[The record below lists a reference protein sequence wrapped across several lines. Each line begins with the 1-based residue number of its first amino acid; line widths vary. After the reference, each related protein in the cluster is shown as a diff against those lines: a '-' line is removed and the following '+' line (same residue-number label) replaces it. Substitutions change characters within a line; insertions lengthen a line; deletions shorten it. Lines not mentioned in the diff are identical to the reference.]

1 MSQLADLA
9 DQTSSDQPKA
19 ADTPVRRAVAVVVAR
34 FPRIDETFILR
45 EITELERL
53 GQPVLVVPLLRDR
66 STVVHDEARPWD
78 DRALH
83 LPLISIAIA
92 VSNVR
97 ALIRHPLRYL
107 GLLLRLIAGTALH
120 PGTLIRTLAL
130 FPKSVHLAR
139 LLPSFGI
146 RHIHSYLATHATTI
160 AYVVSSLSSITY
172 SFSVQGP
179 DVFVH
184 RALLR
189 EKIRRATFVRTISV
203 FNKAFL
209 SGLYPDQTEGKI
221 EVVHNGLAS
230 QLYRASSRVPTQRPG
245 PWKVL
250 TASAFSPSRGV
261 GFLVDAIALLRREG
275 LDIECHVIGA
285 EPVRGLAE
293 ERILQNGVADAIH
306 LHGPQPQREVTRLMA
321 ECDIFALPSI
331 VALNGQMDGIPISLM
346 EAMASGKPVI
356 ASAIS
361 GIPELV
367 RHDQNGILV
376 DFTHVERIA
385 DAIRTLVEHPSLMT
399 RLGEAAR
406 QTISTSFDVSAT
418 ASRLVSLIDRHERT
432 NDVSPST
439 ASRILALDWARLQV
453 CALGIRKIRTA
464 GHSSVAEVTISNGI
478 TSRDVIVRRQ
488 RMEPDEAGLVRERA
502 RREFEILSVLR
513 QSLGTSAFDE
523 TSGTIYS
530 VPRVL
535 MFDES
540 NAAIVVERADGV
552 SLARLIREVRM
563 RGRVGRLALGLR
575 RAGRW
580 LNLMQ
585 SHARP
590 DVEGSGVLAK
600 VVEIARTDLDLA
612 CSYDAWLRRNR
623 SAIESTLRLLE
634 QRLIDSSLEIV
645 GHHGDYS
652 PENIFIG
659 ARRVDVVDF
668 ESWRD
673 GLAVED
679 VAHMLLHLEIGLG
692 WPLLRHLYPVLRKP
706 FIDGWRGSRPSSFTP
721 QEMQLAT
728 ITRALHL
735 LAAAGG
741 QCEGFEAW
749 RRRRILHRAIARN
762 LEA

>member
-1 MSQLADLA
+1 MTQLVDLAEQTAADLLE
-9 DQTSSDQPKA
+9 QPGV
-19 ADTPVRRAVAVVVAR
+19 DTPVRGAVAVVVAR

-45 EITELERL
+45 EITELERR
-53 GQPVLVVPLLRDR
+53 GQPVLIVPLMRER
-66 STVVHDEARPWD
+66 SAVVHEEARPWD
-78 DRALH
+78 NRALH
-83 LPLISIAIA
+83 LPLISPAIAI
-92 VSNVR
+92 SNVR
-97 ALIRHPLRYL
+97 ALIKHPLRYL
-107 GLLLRLIAGTALH
+107 GLLLRLIAGTALR

-139 LLPSFGI
+139 LLPTLGI

-160 AYVVSSLSSITY
+160 AYIVSCLSSITY

-184 RALLR
+184 RELLP
-189 EKIRRATFVRTISV
+189 EKIRRATFVRTISI

-209 SGLYPDQTEGKI
+209 SGLYPDLTEGKI
-221 EVVHNGLAS
+221 EVVHNGVATD
-230 QLYRASSRVPTQRPG
+230 LYRQGSPRSSQRRG

-250 TASAFSPSRGV
+250 TASAFSPSRGI

-275 LDIECHVIGA
+275 LDIECQVIGA

-293 ERILQNGVADAIH
+293 ERILHNGVADAVH
-306 LHGPQPQREVTRLMA
+306 LLGPQPQHEVARLMG

-331 VALNGQMDGIPISLM
+331 VALDGQMDGIPISLI

-367 RHDQNGILV
+367 RHDENGVLV
-376 DFTHVERIA
+376 DSTHVERIA
-385 DAIRTLVEHPSLMT
+385 GAIRTLVEHPSLMT

-406 QTISTSFDVSAT
+406 QTVATSFDVSST
-418 ASRLVSLIDRHERT
+418 ASRLVALIDRHERT
-432 NDVSPST
+432 NDVSLST
-439 ASRILALDWARLQV
+439 ASRIRALDWERLQV

-464 GHSSVAEVTISNGI
+464 EHSSVAEVTISDGI

-488 RMEPDEAGLVRERA
+488 RMDPNEVDLVRERA

-513 QSLGTSAFDE
+513 QSLGKAAFDE
-523 TSGTIYS
+523 TNGTTYS

-535 MFDES
+535 MFDEN
-540 NAAIVVERADGV
+540 NAALVVERADGV
-552 SLARLIREVRM
+552 SLARLLREVRI
-563 RGRVGRLALGLR
+563 RGRVGRLAFGLR

-580 LNLMQ
+580 LHLMQ

-590 DVEGSGVLAK
+590 DVEPRDVLAQ
-600 VVEIARTDLDLA
+600 VMEIAQTDLHLT
-612 CSYDAWLRRNR
+612 SSSDAWLRRNR
-623 SAIESTLRLLE
+623 GTIESTLRLLE
-634 QRLIDSSLEIV
+634 QRVVQGSMEIV

-659 ARRVDVVDF
+659 DKRVDVVDF

-692 WPLLRHLYPVLRKP
+692 WPFLRHLYAGLQKP
-706 FIDGWRGSRPSSFTP
+706 FIYG
-721 QEMQLAT
+721 
-728 ITRALHL
+728 
-735 LAAAGG
+735 
-741 QCEGFEAW
+741 
-749 RRRRILHRAIARN
+749 
-762 LEA
+762 